1 VSIDVPR
8 TLVITND
15 FPPRV
20 GGVQRVVHSLVRELP
35 PDRVTVLAPNWPGWR
50 EHDDA
55 EPYRIERF
63 PPTFLW
69 PTRDLGR
76 RAWSLARDMRADV
89 VLFGHVVPTAL
100 LSRGLSRRGVPSV
113 ALAHGAEYWEAL
125 VPGTATLLRRA
136 TAATQRVAACSAFVG
151 RTVRTVVPRQVPVSV
166 LTPGADVERFRP
178 DLDASEIR
186 SRHRLSDRPVIS
198 CVSRLVPRKGQDVL
212 ILAME
217 AIRRRVPDA
226 ALLIVGDGSYR
237 KTLETVAAAKAPPN
251 SVYFAGEVPEDEL
264 PLHYAAGDVF
274 AMPCRN
280 RYLGLEV
287 EGWGAVFQEAA
298 ACGEAVVAGDS
309 GGAAEAVADGETGL
323 VVDGRH
329 VGQVAEAVAGL
340 LDDPQRAVRMGKAGR
355 ARVEREYAWPV
366 IAERLAGWLR
376 EAAESSPRM

>member
-1 VSIDVPR
+1 MSIDVPR

-50 EHDDA
+50 EHDDG

-69 PTRDLGR
+69 PTRDLER
-76 RAWSLARDMRADV
+76 KAWTLIREAGAEV
-89 VLFGHVVPTAL
+89 VLFGHVVPAAL
-100 LSRGLSRRGVPSV
+100 LSRGLARRGVPSV
-113 ALAHGAEYWEAL
+113 ALAHGAEYWETL
-125 VPGTATLLRRA
+125 VPGTAAVLRRA
-136 TAATQRVAACSAFVG
+136 TGGTQRVAACSAFVG
-151 RTVRTVVPRQVPVSV
+151 RTVRTVVPRGVPVSV

-178 DLDASEIR
+178 DLDPAGIR
-186 SRHRLSDRPVIS
+186 ARYRLSDRPVIS

-217 AIRRRVPDA
+217 AIRRRVPNA
-226 ALLIVGDGSYR
+226 ALLIVGGGSYR
-237 KTLETVAAAKAPPN
+237 KGLEALAAAKAPPS

-298 ACGEAVVAGDS
+298 ACGKPTVAGNS
-309 GGAAEAVADGETGL
+309 GGAAEAVVDGETGL

-329 VGQVAEAVAGL
+329 VGQVAEAAAGL
-340 LDDPQRAVRMGKAGR
+340 LDDPQRAARMGKAGR

-376 EAAESSPRM
+376 EAAQSASRI